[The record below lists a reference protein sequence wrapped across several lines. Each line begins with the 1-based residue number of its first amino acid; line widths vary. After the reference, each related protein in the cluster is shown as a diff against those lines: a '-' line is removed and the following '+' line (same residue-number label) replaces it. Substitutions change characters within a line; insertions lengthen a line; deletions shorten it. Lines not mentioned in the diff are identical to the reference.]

1 MMASFLLH
9 WSLEFLLENWT
20 YVKENC
26 IAKIASQNSIFQ
38 LLNNVKTARERFY
51 DLQKGRILPENY
63 EPLRQDVKKRRG
75 RYRVIHMT
83 RAANKALGHNRI
95 NLSEGLKQLQKSLEN
110 IKLEETSRTLKLEN
124 QGWKK
129 TSSISEVDPMRV
141 GILWITVTSWN
152 LKKAPKLKIV
162 GGFFFVQLKKLLLQR
177 KVTPFLRIVKQSKS
191 GESRRFQR
199 KEGNSLHY

>member
-1 MMASFLLH
+1 MSSVCRCVVEFLCYKSSNFVEMMASFLLH

-20 YVKENC
+20 YVKETC

-95 NLSEGLKQLQKSLEN
+95 NLSEGLKQLLQKSLEN
-110 IKLEETSRTLKLEN
+110 IKVVEETTRTLKLEN

-129 TSSISEVDPMRV
+129 TSSSISRPHESWDIVDNSHV
-141 GILWITVTSWN
+141 LES
-152 LKKAPKLKIV
+152 KKGTEAQNC
-162 GGFFFVQLKKLLLQR
+162 GGLLR
-177 KVTPFLRIVKQSKS
+177 SS
-191 GESRRFQR
+191 G
-199 KEGNSLHY
+199 

>member
-1 MMASFLLH
+1 MPFLMSSMCTSEENPASPFMNISCVINGQFRLLRHYTKKGGVKMSRYFYATKAPILQMMASFLLH

-20 YVKENC
+20 YVKETC

-95 NLSEGLKQLQKSLEN
+95 NLLEGLKQLQKSLEN

-129 TSSISEVDPMRV
+129 TSSSI
-141 GILWITVTSWN
+141 
-152 LKKAPKLKIV
+152 
-162 GGFFFVQLKKLLLQR
+162 
-177 KVTPFLRIVKQSKS
+177 
-191 GESRRFQR
+191 
-199 KEGNSLHY
+199 